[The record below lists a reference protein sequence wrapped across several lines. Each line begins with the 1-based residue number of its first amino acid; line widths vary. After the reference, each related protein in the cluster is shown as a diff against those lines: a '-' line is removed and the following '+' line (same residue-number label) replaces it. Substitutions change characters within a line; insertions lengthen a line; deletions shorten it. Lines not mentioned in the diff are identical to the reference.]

1 MYEEF
6 GKNKMRHIDYDKVK
20 RFAFNIQTDPN
31 ICASLDTEACG
42 EGEAWEPTDEWI
54 TDMCRAFLNSARE
67 AAKKERNSAFGGG
80 RTEWDP
86 KNPHSRPAAERRLS
100 GGTPVGSPSA
110 RKASARRP
118 TGDGPSNPFDTKLLS
133 MMQGLSVPA

>member
-1 MYEEF
+1 MSGSPTVRRPPLQRKTE
-6 GKNKMRHIDYDKVK
+6 GGNSQGDA
-20 RFAFNIQTDPN
+20 RFESPFRRTV
-31 ICASLDTEACG
+31 
-42 EGEAWEPTDEWI
+42 
-54 TDMCRAFLNSARE
+54 CRAFLNSARE